1 MVKKVKNVLENI
13 FVGIAFAV
21 MGLAILIVLA
31 IYYLIRLALVPLVV
45 FVAVFLRDDR
55 PLLRRVLEEVKG
67 WLDTTSV
74 D

>member
-1 MVKKVKNVLENI
+1 VKKVKNVLENI
-13 FVGIAFAV
+13 FVGIALTAMTV
-21 MGLAILIVLA
+21 SIIVCVA

-67 WLDTTSV
+67 WLETTSA

>member
-1 MVKKVKNVLENI
+1 MKKVKDVLENI
-13 FVGIAFAV
+13 FVGIALTV
-21 MGLAILIVLA
+21 MTVSIVVCVA

-55 PLLRRVLEEVKG
+55 PLLKRVFEEVKG
-67 WLDTTSV
+67 WLETTSV

>member
-1 MVKKVKNVLENI
+1 MKKVKDVLENI
-13 FVGIAFAV
+13 FVGIAFAA
-21 MGLAILIVLA
+21 MGLSILITLA

-67 WLDTTSV
+67 WLETTSV

>member
-1 MVKKVKNVLENI
+1 VVKKFKNVLENI

-31 IYYLIRLALVPLVV
+31 IYYLIHLALVPLVV

-55 PLLRRVLEEVKG
+55 PLLRRVLEEVEG
-67 WLDTTSV
+67 WLETTSA

>member
-1 MVKKVKNVLENI
+1 MKKVKDVLENI
-13 FVGIAFAV
+13 FVGIALTV
-21 MGLAILIVLA
+21 MTVSIVVYVA

-55 PLLRRVLEEVKG
+55 PLLKRVFEEVKG
-67 WLDTTSV
+67 WLETTSV

>member
-1 MVKKVKNVLENI
+1 VKKVKNVLENI

-21 MGLAILIVLA
+21 MGLAILIALA
-31 IYYLIRLALVPLVV
+31 IYYLIRLALIPLVV

-67 WLDTTSV
+67 WLETTSV

>member
-1 MVKKVKNVLENI
+1 VVKKVKNVLENI

-31 IYYLIRLALVPLVV
+31 IYYLIRLALAPLVV

-55 PLLRRVLEEVKG
+55 PLLRRVFEEVKG
-67 WLDTTSV
+67 WLETTSV